1 MLPLKFDF
9 VKLGGSW
16 AQRQVLE
23 LTLIMVS
30 VYLSGARK

>member
-23 LTLIMVS
+23 LTLIMVN
-30 VYLSGARK
+30 L